1 MRVVGKDMDLPP
13 LDANPF
19 STLALEASDSN
30 LLVGRQHTLRVLSQY
45 IQFRSPR
52 RILLVGEHGSGR
64 TSLLRCVSK
73 MSPIAVHIDH
83 IPPRDAGLSLLKDI
97 YSRFVN
103 STVPEN
109 RNELTKKILE
119 ASQSYTNALPLIVI
133 DASTVEISALN
144 VALRDTLPTLERI
157 QAVIVIVLE
166 TKDKTMLH
174 ESILQKLDQMKP
186 LANLN

>member
-1 MRVVGKDMDLPP
+1 MKYPKKIARIMRVVGKDMDLPP

-119 ASQSYTNALPLIVI
+119 ASCLLYTSPSPR
-133 DASTVEISALN
+133 DSDSSRMPSSA
-144 VALRDTLPTLERI
+144 
-157 QAVIVIVLE
+157 
-166 TKDKTMLH
+166 
-174 ESILQKLDQMKP
+174 
-186 LANLN
+186 